1 MQWQK
6 FYKKIKKPASTGITY
21 FPQPIKFLS
30 YYCRPDQGDTV
41 GSFIAKHLESFP
53 SWLKVVCTVRS
64 SMTCV
69 VKCLPFHQINLDKC
83 VLDERIKKDLV
94 DYIQYRIETSPNIQV
109 NITPVHLAT
118 AASSKFLQ
126 QDSQIG
132 PQERFLQH
140 LIQICAGM
148 YVCPNKFW
156 CTGRVYKILGQKS
169 FFFFPKIRDNCSK

>member
-1 MQWQK
+1 M
-6 FYKKIKKPASTGITY
+6 KKLKKKTASTGLKY
-21 FPQPIKFLS
+21 CPQSIKFLS
-30 YYCRPDQGDTV
+30 YYYRPDQGDTV

-148 YVCPNKFW
+148 YV
-156 CTGRVYKILGQKS
+156 
-169 FFFFPKIRDNCSK
+169 

>member
-1 MQWQK
+1 
-6 FYKKIKKPASTGITY
+6 
-21 FPQPIKFLS
+21 
-30 YYCRPDQGDTV
+30 
-41 GSFIAKHLESFP
+41 
-53 SWLKVVCTVRS
+53 
-64 SMTCV
+64 MTCV

-109 NITPVHLAT
+109 NITPVHLAN
-118 AASSKFLQ
+118 AASKFLQ

-148 YVCPNKFW
+148 YICMTIVSDGIVMTIF
-156 CTGRVYKILGQKS
+156 ILIFTISSKMAKNLENNEGKS
-169 FFFFPKIRDNCSK
+169 LLTFVLSARK

>member
-1 MQWQK
+1 MAK
-6 FYKKIKKPASTGITY
+6 FHEKIKKQPVLDKSIN
-21 FPQPIKFLS
+21 PQPIKFLS
-30 YYCRPDQGDTV
+30 YYYRPDQGDTV

>member
-6 FYKKIKKPASTGITY
+6 FHEKIKKQPVLDKSIN
-21 FPQPIKFLS
+21 PQPIKFLP
-30 YYCRPDQGDTV
+30 YYYRPDQGDTV

-169 FFFFPKIRDNCSK
+169 FFFFPKICDNCSK

>member
-6 FYKKIKKPASTGITY
+6 FHEKIKKQPVLDKSIN
-21 FPQPIKFLS
+21 PQPIKFLS
-30 YYCRPDQGDTV
+30 YYYRPDQGDTV

-132 PQERFLQH
+132 PQERFLHH
-140 LIQICAGM
+140 LIQTCAGM
-148 YVCPNKFW
+148 YVY
-156 CTGRVYKILGQKS
+156 CTYYSGGY
-169 FFFFPKIRDNCSK
+169 